1 MGVPFF
7 AIMYLAALQSIPL
20 DIYEAATIDGCGR
33 IKTFF
38 KITLPYIMPTVIT
51 TLLLRTIW
59 VFNSIEMIMIMTGGG
74 PAYSSETVTS
84 YMYTKAYGTQD
95 FGMAAAMGVLVM
107 IVLMLYSGLFLR
119 GTRYEESGDF

>member
-1 MGVPFF
+1 ME
-7 AIMYLAALQSIPL
+7 
-20 DIYEAATIDGCGR
+20 EAATIDGCG
-33 IKTFF
+33 KVKGFF
-38 KITLPYIMPTVIT
+38 RITLPYIKPTIIT

-59 VFNSIEMIMIMTGGG
+59 VFNSIEMILIMTGGG

-107 IVLMLYSGLFLR
+107 IVLMLYSVLFLR